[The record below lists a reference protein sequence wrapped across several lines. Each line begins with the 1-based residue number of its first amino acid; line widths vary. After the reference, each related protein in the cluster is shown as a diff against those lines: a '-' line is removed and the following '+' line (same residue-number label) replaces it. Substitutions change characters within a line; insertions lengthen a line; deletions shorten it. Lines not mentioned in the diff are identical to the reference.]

1 MSFEKLK
8 PDSKRFKSYLRQL
21 LYYLVISGYDTGIL
35 RIRCA
40 IYQRMVWIIRDSQGD
55 YYVCPRT
62 KNQDGE
68 RFDRDRIVN
77 SDIRKWISYP

>member
-1 MSFEKLK
+1 
-8 PDSKRFKSYLRQL
+8 
-21 LYYLVISGYDTGIL
+21 
-35 RIRCA
+35 
-40 IYQRMVWIIRDSQGD
+40 MVGIIRDSQGD